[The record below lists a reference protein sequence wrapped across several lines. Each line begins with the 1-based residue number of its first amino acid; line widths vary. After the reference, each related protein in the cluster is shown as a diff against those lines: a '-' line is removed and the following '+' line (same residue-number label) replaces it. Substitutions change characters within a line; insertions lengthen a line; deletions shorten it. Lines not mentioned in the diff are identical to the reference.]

1 MRPTPPTQGP
11 PAPATAAAIAAAP
24 KRRRARDDRPR
35 VALIVETSLAPGREI
50 LMGVA
55 RYLREH
61 APWGTFLEPRSL
73 EEVVP
78 SWLSTWNGQG
88 IIARVQNRQIADAVI
103 AAGIPAVDVLGVV
116 QDTGLPLVH
125 TDDARISAL
134 AAEHLLERGF
144 RHLAFFNRP
153 GERWS
158 ERRRDAFVGYVEGRA
173 HSCVVFDAPRH
184 LHHTKR
190 WEEYAD
196 DLARWIADLPKP
208 AGLMLCSDQIGPI
221 ALEACRRAGAS
232 VPDEVAVIGVDND
245 EPLCEVAAPGLSS
258 VRPDHERVGYEAA
271 ALLDRMIKGQP
282 APVMPIY
289 VPPRGVVIRR
299 SSDVTALEDREAA
312 AAIRVIRERACDAAG
327 LTIDDVAAEV
337 AVSRSVL
344 QRRFKR
350 AVGRTL
356 HEEMLRV
363 RLARARELLAET
375 DLPIATVAEKSGFH
389 HQEYLG
395 VVFRQRVGT
404 TPAKFRREHRHPRG
418 RGGATEKGGQ

>member
-1 MRPTPPTQGP
+1 MRQ
-11 PAPATAAAIAAAP
+11 ISAP
-24 KRRRARDDRPR
+24 KASAAVTATSRAGDDRPR

-50 LMGVA
+50 LMGIA
-55 RYLREH
+55 RYVREH

-78 SWLSTWNGQG
+78 AWLGTWDGQG
-88 IIARVQNRQIADAVI
+88 IIARVQNRQIAREVL

-116 QDTGLPLVH
+116 QDSGLPLVH

-153 GERWS
+153 GEKWS
-158 ERRRDAFVGYVEGRA
+158 ERRRDAFVEIVKDRA
-173 HSCVVFDAPRH
+173 RSCVVFDAPRQVD
-184 LHHTKR
+184 HTKR
-190 WEEYAD
+190 WEDYAD
-196 DLARWIADLPKP
+196 DLARWIAALPKP
-208 AGLMLCSDQIGPI
+208 AGLMLCSDQIGPA
-221 ALEACRRAGAS
+221 ALEACRRAGCS

-271 ALLDRMIKGQP
+271 ALLDRLMKGGA
-282 APVMPIY
+282 APGTATYIQ
-289 VPPRGVVIRR
+289 PRGVAIRR
-299 SSDVTALEDREAA
+299 SSDVMALEDRDVA

-327 LTIDDVAAEV
+327 LTIDDVAADV

-344 QRRFKR
+344 QRRFKQ

-375 DLPIATVAEKSGFH
+375 DVPIAVVAEKSGFR

-395 VVFRQRVGT
+395 VVFRQRLAT
-404 TPAKFRREHRHPRG
+404 TPARFRRENRRPRG
-418 RGGATEKGGQ
+418 QGSSTPA